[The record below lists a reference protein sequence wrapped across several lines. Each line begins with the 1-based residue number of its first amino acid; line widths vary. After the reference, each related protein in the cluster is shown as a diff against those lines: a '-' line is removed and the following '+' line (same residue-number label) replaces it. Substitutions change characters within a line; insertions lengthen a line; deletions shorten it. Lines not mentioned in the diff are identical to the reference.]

1 MVLAIDRKNYRCR
14 IQPFAEGQL
23 RRGQP
28 QPLQAAAVGLPPSL
42 PNIALQTSI
51 VRPIVSFN
59 RDRKTR
65 RTGDDMRNSGVRSW
79 CQFPFDG
86 SVRHGGDSSR
96 GHLPPG
102 GKRSHRASRPL
113 PRQRIA
119 CDPLPGGPLC
129 DAARRFRFRRLAFRR
144 FFQQQTGLSHL
155 SGDLAMSLDRST
167 VRRDCVVFAAV
178 LLALTTAALAQGG
191 EGEQTAKAPTRRRLP
206 GGGK

>member
-79 CQFPFDG
+79 CAILLLTGVFGMAATP
-86 SVRHGGDSSR
+86 SR

-102 GKRSHRASRPL
+102 GKKVASSFATVAAAKDRLRS
-113 PRQRIA
+113 
-119 CDPLPGGPLC
+119 
-129 DAARRFRFRRLAFRR
+129 
-144 FFQQQTGLSHL
+144 
-155 SGDLAMSLDRST
+155 
-167 VRRDCVVFAAV
+167 
-178 LLALTTAALAQGG
+178 
-191 EGEQTAKAPTRRRLP
+191 PTRRTAMRRCCAIPISTLGFQTLFP
-206 GGGK
+206 ATDRSFPPFRRSCHVARS